1 MRPESKAR
9 VLSIRT
15 RGLRVTARILRCAR
29 VAIYKPGG
37 FGNERNHALAHEG
50 IRRERICQF
59 AAAECSVCNRAPQ
72 ESPMCASGARAEV
85 SLVHDSRFEL
95 SAICGNYSA
104 IRPRARSRRE
114 HGTVQP
120 VSEDARRRTL
130 TTERNRALGVRLNHC
145 VTIGLA
151 SNLRCYLPRKLGA
164 PHGHT
169 KAPIRSTRQGLH
181 RGQLLRSL

>member
-1 MRPESKAR
+1 VRPESKAR

-15 RGLRVTARILRCAR
+15 RGLRVTARILECAR

-59 AAAECSVCNRAPQ
+59 AATKCSVCNRAPQ
-72 ESPMCASGARAEV
+72 EPPLWASGARAEV
-85 SLVHDSRFEL
+85 SLVHHSTFEL
-95 SAICGNYSA
+95 SAIWGNCSA
-104 IRPRARSRRE
+104 IRLRARSRQE

-120 VSEDARRRTL
+120 VSADARRRTV
-130 TTERNRALGVRLNHC
+130 TERNHALGVRLHHC
-145 VTIGLA
+145 VSIGLA
-151 SNLRCYLPRKLGA
+151 SKLRCYLRRMNGA
-164 PHGHT
+164 PKGHIP
-169 KAPIRSTRQGLH
+169 APIRRTQEGPH